1 MRSITSTTEIRTFLR
16 DSSKTKDLG
25 FVPTMG
31 ALHAGHV
38 ALIRRSVE
46 ENDQTVLSIFINP
59 TQFNNPNDLSTYPS
73 NRQKDL
79 EIAKNAGVDV
89 VFFPR
94 YEELY
99 KDQFTYQLQER
110 RLSYELCG
118 ADRPGHF
125 TGVLTVVMKLLNL
138 IAPKRAYFG
147 LKDFQQ
153 YELIK
158 GMCDNFFVNVEICGV
173 ETVRDSAGLALS
185 SRNEL
190 LDNRSKEIANK
201 LNTTLSLPEEDK
213 VIFSKLEELG
223 FSVDYVHTRQSRR
236 FAAVSLCSRGK
247 NVRLI
252 DNVILESRI

>member
-89 VFFPR
+89 VFFPT
-94 YEELY
+94 YENSIKNSL
-99 KDQFTYQLQER
+99 
-110 RLSYELCG
+110 
-118 ADRPGHF
+118 
-125 TGVLTVVMKLLNL
+125 LTNCRSAAKATSCA
-138 IAPKRAYFG
+138 APIG
-147 LKDFQQ
+147 P
-153 YELIK
+153 
-158 GMCDNFFVNVEICGV
+158 V
-173 ETVRDSAGLALS
+173 
-185 SRNEL
+185 
-190 LDNRSKEIANK
+190 
-201 LNTTLSLPEEDK
+201 TLPAS
-213 VIFSKLEELG
+213 
-223 FSVDYVHTRQSRR
+223 
-236 FAAVSLCSRGK
+236 
-247 NVRLI
+247 
-252 DNVILESRI
+252 